1 MPDNE
6 TVARAAVPAIRDQRN
21 VGEAC
26 AHDGCTSF
34 ELLRHARTSFGA
46 FVAHDDDDIFAVRE
60 LTGIEG
66 SVELVFFV
74 EDLFVS

>member
-21 VGEAC
+21 VGEA
-26 AHDGCTSF
+26 
-34 ELLRHARTSFGA
+34 FGA